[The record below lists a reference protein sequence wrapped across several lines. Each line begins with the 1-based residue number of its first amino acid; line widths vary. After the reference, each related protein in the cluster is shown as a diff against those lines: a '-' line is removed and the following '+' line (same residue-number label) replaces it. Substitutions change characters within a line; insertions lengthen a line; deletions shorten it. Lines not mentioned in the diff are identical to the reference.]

1 MELDGQMEGQIV
13 PQDSGLFGGR
23 PWKTDARSSQA
34 GLDLTLGRGLLGG
47 CQLLGL
53 ISSKDFGYFSIS
65 RDSSRWGE
73 Q

>member
-1 MELDGQMEGQIV
+1 MEGQIL
-13 PQDSGLFGGR
+13 PQDSGWFAGR
-23 PWKTDARSSQA
+23 TWKTDARSSQA

-47 CQLLGL
+47 CQLVLGL